1 VDEVAV
7 DTVTRGALK
16 DDATFK
22 GLRDVI
28 KKCNRVL
35 EDMLVRRERKYT
47 LFFRLVQPHD
57 TSDIGRMRAWNEKV
71 EKAVGSVTGGRAAF
85 ETGTESE
92 SDTDSTASGSSDT
105 SGRSGGLISRGRQL
119 LPTAGKGRATPTPK
133 MRRRR
138 GQGESD
144 SEGDASGSA
153 EDGYSAAVISPLA
166 PKQAQGSVAL
176 PNGLALKG
184 NASQRFQEVNPMAPK
199 DELVD
204 VIRGL
209 RVEKSQG
216 QDGSIQRYVVSHR
229 GVHCEVVSPIKLI
242 KHVFYWAL

>member
-1 VDEVAV
+1 MDEVAV

-16 DDATFK
+16 DDSTFK

-57 TSDIGRMRAWNEKV
+57 ATEIGRMKSWNEKV
-71 EKAVGSVTGGRAAF
+71 EKAVGSVTGGREALQQQA
-85 ETGTESE
+85 EGAD
-92 SDTDSTASGSSDT
+92 SDTDSTSDSSAN
-105 SGRSGGLISRGRQL
+105 SSGGLMNRGRQL
-119 LPTAGKGRATPTPK
+119 LPTAGKVRSRRATPTPK

-138 GQGESD
+138 GAGESD
-144 SEGDASGSA
+144 SESDESGA
-153 EDGYSAAVISPLA
+153 EDGYSAVTAPIA
-166 PKQAQGSVAL
+166 PKQPQGSVAL

-184 NASQRFQEVNPMAPK
+184 SNQNRLAPVSPMEPK

-209 RVEKSQG
+209 RVEKIQSS
-216 QDGSIQRYVVSHR
+216 DGSAQ
-229 GVHCEVVSPIKLI
+229 K
-242 KHVFYWAL
+242 

>member
-1 VDEVAV
+1 LLALVDEVAV

-57 TSDIGRMRAWNEKV
+57 SDNIGRMKAWNDKV
-71 EKAVGSVTGGRAAF
+71 EKAVGSVTGGREALM
-85 ETGTESE
+85 GTDTE
-92 SDTDSTASGSSDT
+92 SDTDSTASGSSAA
-105 SGRSGGLISRGRQL
+105 SGSSGGLMSRGRQL
-119 LPTAGKGRATPTPK
+119 LPTAGKVRSRRATPTPK

-138 GQGESD
+138 GQGDGSD
-144 SEGDASGSA
+144 AEGDASGSA
-153 EDGYSAAVISPLA
+153 EDGYSAVTAPLM
-166 PKQAQGSVAL
+166 PKQPQGSVAL
-176 PNGLALKG
+176 PNGLALKM
-184 NASQRFQEVNPMAPK
+184 NSSQRLADVNPMAPK

-209 RVEKSQG
+209 RVEKAQG
-216 QDGSIQRYVVSHR
+216 QDGSIQR
-229 GVHCEVVSPIKLI
+229 
-242 KHVFYWAL
+242 

>member
-1 VDEVAV
+1 V

-57 TSDIGRMRAWNEKV
+57 SADIGRMKAWNDKV

-85 ETGTESE
+85 ETGTDSE
-92 SDTDSTASGSSDT
+92 SDTESTASGSSDA
-105 SGRSGGLISRGRQL
+105 SGLSGGLISRGRQM
-119 LPTAGKGRATPTPK
+119 LPTAGKVRSRRATPTPK

-138 GQGESD
+138 GDGSD
-144 SEGDASGSA
+144 SDSDASGSA
-153 EDGYSAAVISPLA
+153 EDGYSAATAPIA
-166 PKQAQGSVAL
+166 PKQPQGSVAL

-184 NASQRFQEVNPMAPK
+184 NSSQRLDVNPMAPK

-209 RVEKSQG
+209 RVEKYKVKMARFKG
-216 QDGSIQRYVVSHR
+216 TKR
-229 GVHCEVVSPIKLI
+229 GTSVLRCTVYSSCCLHARASK
-242 KHVFYWAL
+242 

>member
-1 VDEVAV
+1 MDEVAV

-57 TSDIGRMRAWNEKV
+57 SSDIGRMKAWNDKV

-85 ETGTESE
+85 VENGADSE
-92 SDTDSTASGSSDT
+92 SDTDSTTSGSSDA

-119 LPTAGKGRATPTPK
+119 LPTAGKVRSRRATPTPK

-138 GQGESD
+138 GEGE
-144 SEGDASGSA
+144 EGDASGSA
-153 EDGYSAAVISPLA
+153 EDGYSAATAPLV
-166 PKQAQGSVAL
+166 PKQPQGSVAL

-184 NASQRFQEVNPMAPK
+184 NSSQRLDVNPMAPK

-209 RVEKSQG
+209 RVEKAQG
-216 QDGSIQRYVVSHR
+216 QDGTIQRYVLLLLS
-229 GVHCEVVSPIKLI
+229 
-242 KHVFYWAL
+242 A

>member
-1 VDEVAV
+1 MDEVAV

-57 TSDIGRMRAWNEKV
+57 TSDISRMKAWNEKV

-85 ETGTESE
+85 DTGTDSE
-92 SDTDSTASGSSDT
+92 GDTDSTASGSSDA

-119 LPTAGKGRATPTPK
+119 LPTAGKVRSRRATPTPK
-133 MRRRR
+133 MRRRGR
-138 GQGESD
+138 GGESD
-144 SEGDASGSA
+144 SEGDPSGSA
-153 EDGYSAAVISPLA
+153 EDGYSAVTAPLA
-166 PKQAQGSVAL
+166 PKQPQGTVAL

-184 NASQRFQEVNPMAPK
+184 NSSVRHADVNPMAPK

-209 RVEKSQG
+209 RVEKAQG
-216 QDGSIQRYVVSHR
+216 QDGSLQRY
-229 GVHCEVVSPIKLI
+229 
-242 KHVFYWAL
+242 AN

>member
-1 VDEVAV
+1 MDEVAV

-57 TSDIGRMRAWNEKV
+57 TSDISRMKAWNEKV

-85 ETGTESE
+85 ETGTDSE
-92 SDTDSTASGSSDT
+92 SDTDSTASGSTDA

-119 LPTAGKGRATPTPK
+119 LPTAGKVRSRRATPTPK
-133 MRRRR
+133 MRRRGR
-138 GQGESD
+138 GGESD
-144 SEGDASGSA
+144 SEDASGSA
-153 EDGYSAAVISPLA
+153 EDGYSAVTAPLA
-166 PKQAQGSVAL
+166 PKQPQGSVAL

-184 NASQRFQEVNPMAPK
+184 NSSARHAEVNPMAPK

-209 RVEKSQG
+209 RVEKAQG
-216 QDGSIQRYVVSHR
+216 QDGSLQR
-229 GVHCEVVSPIKLI
+229 
-242 KHVFYWAL
+242 

>member
-1 VDEVAV
+1 LALVDEVAV

-16 DDATFK
+16 DDSTFK

-57 TSDIGRMRAWNEKV
+57 SADIGRMRAWNEKV
-71 EKAVGSVTGGRAAF
+71 EKAVGAVTGGRAAF
-85 ETGTESE
+85 ETNTDSE
-92 SDTDSTASGSSDT
+92 SDTDSTASSSSDA
-105 SGRSGGLISRGRQL
+105 SGRSGGLMSRGRQL
-119 LPTAGKGRATPTPK
+119 LPTAGKVRSRRATPTPK

-144 SEGDASGSA
+144 SESDASGSA
-153 EDGYSAAVISPLA
+153 EDGYSAVTAPIV
-166 PKQAQGSVAL
+166 PKQPQGSVAL

-184 NASQRFQEVNPMAPK
+184 NSSQRLAPVSPMEPK

-209 RVEKSQG
+209 RVEKIQG
-216 QDGSIQRYVVSHR
+216 SDGSAA
-229 GVHCEVVSPIKLI
+229 K
-242 KHVFYWAL
+242 

>member
-1 VDEVAV
+1 M
-7 DTVTRGALK
+7 TRGALK

-57 TSDIGRMRAWNEKV
+57 TLDIGRMKAWNDKV
-71 EKAVGSVTGGRAAF
+71 EKAVGSVTGSRATF
-85 ETGTESE
+85 ESETESE
-92 SDTDSTASGSSDT
+92 SDTDSTTSGSSDA
-105 SGRSGGLISRGRQL
+105 SGRTGSLMSRGRQL
-119 LPTAGKGRATPTPK
+119 LPTAGKVRSRRATPTPK

-138 GQGESD
+138 GQGEGESD
-144 SEGDASGSA
+144 GGASGSA
-153 EDGYSAAVISPLA
+153 EDGYSAAIISPLA
-166 PKQAQGSVAL
+166 PKQTQGSVAL

-184 NASQRFQEVNPMAPK
+184 NSSQRFAEVNPMAPK

-209 RVEKSQG
+209 RVEKSQSN
-216 QDGSIQRYVVSHR
+216 DGSIQR
-229 GVHCEVVSPIKLI
+229 
-242 KHVFYWAL
+242 

>member
-1 VDEVAV
+1 MDEVAV

-57 TSDIGRMRAWNEKV
+57 SSDIGRMKAWNDKV
-71 EKAVGSVTGGRAAF
+71 EKAVGSVTGGRAALV
-85 ETGTESE
+85 ESDPDSE
-92 SDTDSTASGSSDT
+92 SDTDSTISGSSDA
-105 SGRSGGLISRGRQL
+105 SGRSGGIINRGRQM
-119 LPTAGKGRATPTPK
+119 LPTAGKVRSRRATPTPK

-138 GQGESD
+138 GDD

-153 EDGYSAAVISPLA
+153 EDGYSAATAPLA
-166 PKQAQGSVAL
+166 PKQAHGSVAL

-184 NASQRFQEVNPMAPK
+184 NASQRLDVNPMAPK

-209 RVEKSQG
+209 RVEKAQG
-216 QDGSIQRYVVSHR
+216 QDGAIQR
-229 GVHCEVVSPIKLI
+229 
-242 KHVFYWAL
+242 